1 MNKEVVMCYSGCK
14 YENYM
19 GDCRYQQCLLEDEI
33 EVINKID
40 NLMQNGYDG
49 LCNDDCGCGVDDLM
63 PCGNIENLR
72 KCKSAKKYIKNE
84 KCTKCFYY
92 NDCKGY
98 CYKPV
103 KNVI

>member
-1 MNKEVVMCYSGCK
+1 MCYSGCK

-72 KCKSAKKYIKNE
+72 KCKPAKKYIKNE

-92 NDCKGY
+92 NDCKRY